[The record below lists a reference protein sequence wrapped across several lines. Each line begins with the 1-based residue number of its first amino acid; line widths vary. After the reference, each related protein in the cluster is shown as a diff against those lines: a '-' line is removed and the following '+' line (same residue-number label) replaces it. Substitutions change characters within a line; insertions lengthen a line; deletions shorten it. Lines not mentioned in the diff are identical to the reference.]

1 MEPTRLKAEFGGR
14 MLLNGC
20 IDTQHVL
27 IQGTPD
33 LSREVTRATLET
45 MMPGGGYV
53 CSPSHDYLLPE
64 TPVENVIA
72 MYEAIRKYGSYL

>member
-1 MEPTRLKAEFGGR
+1 

-33 LSREVTRATLET
+33 LSGRQHVDLET
-45 MMPGGGYV
+45 MMPAWV
-53 CSPSHDYLLPE
+53 CLL
-64 TPVENVIA
+64 TSTTTAAGDAVENVIA
-72 MYEAIRKYGSYL
+72 MYEAIREYGSYR